1 MKHLRNAD
9 GRIARLYGEAV
20 LVAVGFCL
28 LGSISSLAKD
38 KGHPASFL
46 PEERQ
51 IIIEF
56 FHGSSSNLPPGLAK
70 RGGNLPPGLQKHLV
84 RNGTLPPGLQKRLQ
98 PFPAELDR
106 RLPRLPRIWVRVIL
120 GRHAILLE
128 RRTNRILDL
137 IEITVAAR

>member
-1 MKHLRNAD
+1 MKNLLNAS
-9 GRIARLYGEAV
+9 RLGSHGVSWMVLAV
-20 LVAVGFCL
+20 LGSVL
-28 LGSISSLAKD
+28 LGSFALHAK
-38 KGHPASFL
+38 KKPRPVSFL

-56 FHGSSSNLPPGLAK
+56 FHSQSTGLPPGLAK
-70 RGGNLPPGLQKHLV
+70 RGGDLPPGLQKHLV

-98 PFPAELDR
+98 PFPVELER
-106 RLPRLPRIWVRVIL
+106 RLSRLPRLWVRVIL

-137 IEITVAAR
+137 IAISIAAP